1 MCEEKSE
8 LNTAFADMLENPH
21 FDWGFEKEREA
32 TGLAN
37 FGVTAE
43 KAAEIRKKYEDLEL
57 PAGNDVM
64 SPEAVDSFHAQF
76 ERFDEDESYAYG
88 VDWRLCD

>member
-1 MCEEKSE
+1 MSEEKSE
-8 LNTAFADMLENPH
+8 LNTAFAEMLENPD
-21 FDWGFEKEREA
+21 FDWGFQKEREA

-43 KAAEIRKKYEDLEL
+43 KAAEIRKKYEELE
-57 PAGNDVM
+57 NDDVM

-76 ERFDEDESYAYG
+76 ERFDD
-88 VDWRLCD
+88 